1 MIWLIMKENFDVVVV
16 GGGMVGAAVACS
28 LGGSSL
34 RVAVIE
40 SAQPQAFAADQPHD
54 LRVSALSIASKN
66 ILETVGA
73 WSGVVNRRLCPFRRM
88 RVWETAGDTEFC
100 SDDINYPELGYIVEN
115 RVTQLA
121 LLERL
126 QDFDNVELMCPA
138 TINKINYSTGKSPEV
153 ELDDGRILSAK
164 VLVAADGGQSRVRQT
179 VGLGV
184 TSWDYKQR
192 ALVIY
197 IETEY
202 GQQDIT
208 WQRFVPSGPQAFL
221 PLTGHYGSIVWYNSP
236 DEVCRLKALSNED
249 LLRELT
255 ATFPDCLG
263 QVKAILG
270 TASFPLKRQHA
281 QSYVKPGVVLV
292 GDAAHMINPLAGQGV
307 NIGLLDAAALAEVLI
322 EASKQGLELG
332 DVSVLKRYEK
342 MRRNENL
349 KMMTVMDVFY
359 RVFSNQ
365 VLPVKFLRN
374 LGLGLAERI
383 LPAKNKVMRGAM
395 GLEGNLPKLA
405 RGEAII

>member
-16 GGGMVGAAVACS
+16 GGGMVGAAVACG
-28 LGGSSL
+28 LGGSPL

-40 SAQPQAFAADQPHD
+40 SAPPQAFAADQSHD

-73 WSGVVNRRLCPFRRM
+73 WRGVVNRRLCPFRRM

-138 TINKINYSTGKSPEV
+138 AINKINYSAGKSTEV
-153 ELDDGRILSAK
+153 ELNDGRILSAK
-164 VLVAADGGQSRVRQT
+164 VLVAADGGQSRVRQA

-184 TSWDYKQR
+184 TSWDYKQH

-236 DEVCRLKALSNED
+236 DEVCRLKALSSED

-255 ATFPDCLG
+255 AAFPDCLG
-263 QVKAILG
+263 QVNAILG
-270 TASFPLKRQHA
+270 AASFPLKRQHA

-322 EASKQGLELG
+322 DANKQGLELG

-359 RVFSNQ
+359 RVFSNR

-405 RGEAII
+405 RGEPII

>member
-1 MIWLIMKENFDVVVV
+1 MI
-16 GGGMVGAAVACS
+16 GAAVACS
-28 LGGSSL
+28 LGGSL
-34 RVAVIE
+34 FTVAVIE
-40 SAQPQAFAADQPHD
+40 SSPPSAFSPDQPHD

-73 WSGVVNRRLCPFRRM
+73 WDGIVKRRFCPFRRM
-88 RVWETAGDTEFC
+88 RVWETEGDIEFC

-121 LLERL
+121 LLDRL
-126 QDFDNVELMCPA
+126 QSFDNIKMMCPA
-138 TINKINYSTGKSPEV
+138 TINKISYSAQQPIEV
-153 ELDDGRILSAK
+153 ELADGRILSAK
-164 VLVAADGGQSRVRQT
+164 VLVAADGGQSRVRQA

-184 TSWDYKQR
+184 TSWDYKQH

-197 IETEY
+197 IETAY

-236 DEVCRLKALSNED
+236 DEVNRLKALSNSD

-255 ATFPDCLG
+255 ASFPDCLG
-263 QVKAILG
+263 KVNKVLG
-270 TASFPLKRQHA
+270 TMSFPLKRQHA
-281 QSYVKPGVVLV
+281 QDYVKAGVVLV
-292 GDAAHMINPLAGQGV
+292 GDAAHVINPLAGQGV
-307 NIGLLDAAALAEVLI
+307 NIGLLDAATLAEILI
-322 EASKQGLELG
+322 EAEKQGINIG
-332 DVSVLKRYEK
+332 DLTVLKRYEK
-342 MRRNENL
+342 LRRNENL

-359 RVFSNQ
+359 RVFSNEI
-365 VLPVKFLRN
+365 LPVKFLRN

-383 LPAKNKVMRGAM
+383 LPAKRKVMRSAM

-405 RGEAII
+405 RGEPIL

>member
-1 MIWLIMKENFDVVVV
+1 MKENFDVVIV

-28 LGGSSL
+28 LGGSQL
-34 RVAVIE
+34 KVAVIE
-40 SAQPQAFAADQPHD
+40 SALPQAFASVQSHD

-73 WSGVVNRRLCPFRRM
+73 WNGVINRRFCPFRRM
-88 RVWETAGDTEFC
+88 RVWETTGDTEFC

-121 LLERL
+121 LLDRL
-126 QDFDNVELMCPA
+126 RDFNNIELICPA
-138 TINKINYSTGKSPEV
+138 IINKINYSAGNPS
-153 ELDDGRILSAK
+153 ELELADGRVLS
-164 VLVAADGGQSRVRQT
+164 VTLLVAADGGQSRVRQA

-184 TSWDYKQR
+184 TSWDYKQH

-197 IETEY
+197 VETDY

-236 DEVCRLKALSNED
+236 DEVSRLKALSNED
-249 LLRELT
+249 LIRELI
-255 ATFPDCLG
+255 ATFPACLG
-263 QVKAILG
+263 KINAVLG

-281 QSYVKPGVVLV
+281 QNYVKPGVVLV

-307 NIGLLDAAALAEVLI
+307 NIGLLDAAALGEVLI
-322 EASKQGLELG
+322 DASRQGFDLG

-383 LPAKNKVMRGAM
+383 VPAKNKVMRSAM
-395 GLEGNLPKLA
+395 GLDGNLPKLA
-405 RGEAII
+405 RGESII

>member
-1 MIWLIMKENFDVVVV
+1 MKEKFDVVIV

-28 LGGSSL
+28 LGGSL
-34 RVAVIE
+34 LKVAVIE
-40 SAQPQAFAADQPHD
+40 NSPPAPYAPDQPHD
-54 LRVSALSIASKN
+54 MRVSALSIASKN

-73 WSGVVNRRLCPFRRM
+73 WEGVVNRRFCPFRRM

-126 QDFDNVELMCPA
+126 QEFDNIELICPVS
-138 TINKINYSTGKSPEV
+138 IKKINYVAGKPGEV
-153 ELDDGRILSAK
+153 ELDDGRILSAN

-184 TSWDYKQR
+184 TSWDYKQH

-197 IETEY
+197 IETAY

-208 WQRFVPSGPQAFL
+208 WQRFLPSGPQAFL

-236 DEVCRLKALSNED
+236 DEINRLKTLSFEALKD
-249 LLRELT
+249 ELV
-255 ATFPDCLG
+255 AAFPACLG
-263 QVKAILG
+263 QVNNVLG
-270 TASFPLKRQHA
+270 VASFPLKRQHA
-281 QSYVKPGVVLV
+281 QGYVKPGVVLV

-307 NIGLLDAAALAEVLI
+307 NIGLLDAAALGEVLL
-322 EASKQGLELG
+322 EAAKEGLEIGSLT
-332 DVSVLKRYEK
+332 VLKRYEK

-349 KMMTVMDVFY
+349 KMMTVMDIFY
-359 RVFSNQ
+359 QVFSNE
-365 VLPVKFLRN
+365 VLPLKLIRN

-383 LPAKNKVMRGAM
+383 LPAKNKVMRSAM
-395 GLEGNLPKLA
+395 GLEGKLPKLA
-405 RGEAII
+405 RGERII

>member
-1 MIWLIMKENFDVVVV
+1 MKENFDVVIV

-28 LGGSSL
+28 LGGSPLS
-34 RVAVIE
+34 VAVIE
-40 SAQPQAFAADQPHD
+40 SSPPQVFSPDQPHD

-73 WSGVVNRRLCPFRRM
+73 WGGVVSRRLCPFRRM

-121 LLERL
+121 LLDRL
-126 QDFDNVELMCPA
+126 QDFENIELICPA
-138 TINKINYSTGKSPEV
+138 TINKINYSAEKQSEHSEV
-153 ELDDGRILSAK
+153 ELGDGRILAAK
-164 VLVAADGGQSRVRQT
+164 VLVAADGGQSRVRQA

-184 TSWDYKQR
+184 TSWDYKQH

-197 IETEY
+197 IETDY

-236 DEVCRLKALSNED
+236 DEVNRLKALSNAD
-249 LLRELT
+249 LMHELV

-263 QVKAILG
+263 KVNAILG

-281 QSYVKPGVVLV
+281 QEYVKPGVVLV

-307 NIGLLDAAALAEVLI
+307 NIGLLDAAALGEVLVD
-322 EASKQGLELG
+322 AHKQGLELG
-332 DVSVLKRYEK
+332 DLSVLKRYEK
-342 MRRNENL
+342 LRRNENL

-383 LPAKNKVMRGAM
+383 SLAKNKVMRSAM

-405 RGEAII
+405 RGEPII

>member
-1 MIWLIMKENFDVVVV
+1 MKEIFDIVII
-16 GGGMVGAAVACS
+16 GGGMVGSAVACS
-28 LGGSSL
+28 LGGSAL
-34 RVAVIE
+34 KVAVIE
-40 SAQPQAFAADQPHD
+40 SSPPPVFTLDQPHD

-73 WSGVVNRRLCPFRRM
+73 WDGVVSRRFCPFRRM

-115 RVTQLA
+115 RVIQLA

-126 QDFDNVELMCPA
+126 QDFDNIEVICPA
-138 TINKINYSTGKSPEV
+138 IISKFNYVPGKSTEI
-153 ELDDGRILSAK
+153 ELDNGRILSAK
-164 VLVAADGGQSRVRQT
+164 VVVAADGGQSRIRQA

-184 TSWDYKQR
+184 TSWDYKQH

-197 IETEY
+197 IETAY

-221 PLTGHYGSIVWYNSP
+221 PLTGHYGSIVWYHSP
-236 DEVCRLKALSNED
+236 DEINRLKTLSYS
-249 LLRELT
+249 ELKDELV
-255 ATFPDCLG
+255 AAFPDCLG
-263 QVKAILG
+263 KVNNVLG

-292 GDAAHMINPLAGQGV
+292 GDAAHTINPLAGQGV
-307 NIGLLDAAALAEVLI
+307 NIGLLDAAALGEVLI
-322 EASKQGLELG
+322 EEVRKGFEPG
-332 DVSVLKRYEK
+332 DLSLLKRYEK
-342 MRRNENL
+342 LRRNENL

-359 RVFSNQ
+359 QLFSNE
-365 VLPVKFLRN
+365 VLPIKVLRN

-383 LPAKNKVMRGAM
+383 LPAKNKVMRHAM

-405 RGEAII
+405 RGERIV

>member
-1 MIWLIMKENFDVVVV
+1 MKEKFDVVIV

-34 RVAVIE
+34 KVAVIE
-40 SAQPQAFAADQPHD
+40 NSPPPPFAPDQPND

-73 WSGVVNRRLCPFRRM
+73 WEGVVNRRFCPFRRM

-121 LLERL
+121 LLDRL
-126 QDFDNVELMCPA
+126 QEFANIELICPA
-138 TINKINYSTGKSPEV
+138 SINKINYSAGFASEV
-153 ELDDGRILSAK
+153 ELGDGRVLSAK

-184 TSWDYKQR
+184 TSWDYKQH

-197 IETEY
+197 IETAY

-221 PLTGHYGSIVWYNSP
+221 PLTGNYGSIVWYNSP
-236 DEVCRLKALSNED
+236 DEVNRLKALSHEALKD
-249 LLRELT
+249 ELV
-255 ATFPDCLG
+255 AAFPDCLG
-263 QVKAILG
+263 KVNNVLG
-270 TASFPLKRQHA
+270 VASFPLKRQHA
-281 QSYVKPGVVLV
+281 QNYVKPGVVLV

-307 NIGLLDAAALAEVLI
+307 NIGLLDAAALGEVLI
-322 EASKQGLELG
+322 DAAKKGLELG
-332 DVSVLKRYEK
+332 DLSVLKRYESL
-342 MRRNENL
+342 RRNENL
-349 KMMTVMDVFY
+349 KMMTVMDIFY
-359 RVFSNQ
+359 RVFSNE
-365 VLPVKFLRN
+365 VLPVKLIRN

-383 LPAKNKVMRGAM
+383 LPAKNKVMRSAM

-405 RGEAII
+405 RGERII

>member
-1 MIWLIMKENFDVVVV
+1 MKEDFDVVVV

-28 LGGSSL
+28 LGGSPL
-34 RVAVIE
+34 KVAVVE
-40 SAQPQAFAADQPHD
+40 SALPVAFSPGQPHD

-73 WSGVVNRRLCPFRRM
+73 WEGVVKRRLCPFRRM

-100 SDDINYPELGYIVEN
+100 SDDIGYPELGYIVEN

-126 QDFDNVELMCPA
+126 QAFANVELLCPVS
-138 TINKINYSTGKSPEV
+138 INSISYRAGKPSEV
-153 ELDDGRILSAK
+153 QLSDGRILSAK
-164 VLVAADGGQSRVRQT
+164 LLVAADGGQSRVRQA

-184 TSWDYKQR
+184 TSWDYRQH

-197 IETEY
+197 VETDY

-236 DEVCRLKALSNED
+236 DEVSRLKALSNDE
-249 LLRELT
+249 LLRELM
-255 ATFPDCLG
+255 AVFPDCLG
-263 QVKAILG
+263 KVNAILG

-307 NIGLLDAAALAEVLI
+307 NIGLLDAAALGEVLVG
-322 EASKQGLELG
+322 AHRQGLELG
-332 DVSVLKRYEK
+332 DLAVLKRYEA

-365 VLPVKFLRN
+365 VLPVKILRN

-383 LPAKNKVMRGAM
+383 APAKKKVMRSAM
-395 GLEGNLPKLA
+395 GLEGHLPKLA
-405 RGEAII
+405 KGESII